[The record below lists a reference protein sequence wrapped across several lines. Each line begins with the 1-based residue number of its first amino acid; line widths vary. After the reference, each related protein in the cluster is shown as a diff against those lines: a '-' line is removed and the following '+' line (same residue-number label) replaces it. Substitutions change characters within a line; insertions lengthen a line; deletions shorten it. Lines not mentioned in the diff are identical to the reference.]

1 MSLKGDKYETQE
13 EVNFRLNNTVVLYD
27 GKPVYITRVNIP
39 EVEDKKEIAR
49 VFFVELPYGKKLGDG
64 AKETRKYLS
73 SRKFDISPFRMGY
86 FNHNGEAIFASRTPV
101 RQNQQG
107 LNAKNVTF
115 VDARGRRAENMNFNE
130 IIKSQGFVDMVNGV
144 FPDFAAAGDMLGNKD
159 NSSIAVSRSFA
170 FHVDHD
176 LEALLLLH
184 KGIRCG
190 IALKGD
196 RALKVPPKFHF
207 LREEME
213 QCRIPLA

>member
-13 EVNFRLNNTVVLYD
+13 EVNFRLNNTVVLYN
-27 GKPVYITRVNIP
+27 GKPVYITRVNMP
-39 EVEDKKEIAR
+39 EVEDKREIAR
-49 VFFVELPYGKKLGDG
+49 VFFVELPYGKMIVDG

-73 SRKFDISPFRMGY
+73 SRKFDLAPFRMGY

-107 LNAKNVTF
+107 LNARNVTF
-115 VDARGRRAENMNFNE
+115 VDASGKRADNMNFNE
-130 IIKSQGFVDMVNGV
+130 MIKSQGFVDMVNGV
-144 FPDFAAAGDMLGNKD
+144 FPDFTAAGEMLGNKD

>member
-27 GKPVYITRVNIP
+27 GKPVYITRINMP
-39 EVEDKKEIAR
+39 EAEDKKEIAR
-49 VFFVELPYGKKLGDG
+49 VFFVELPYGRKLGDG
-64 AKETRKYLS
+64 VKETRKYLS
-73 SRKFDISPFRMGY
+73 SRNFDLAPFRMGY
-86 FNHNGEAIFASRTPV
+86 FNHNGEAVFASRTPI

-115 VDARGRRAENMNFNE
+115 VDTRGKRAENMNFNE
-130 IIKSQGFVDMVNGV
+130 MVKSQGFVDMVNGV
-144 FPDFAAAGDMLGNKD
+144 FPDFFAAGELLGNKD
-159 NSSIAVSRSFA
+159 NSSIAISRSFC
-170 FHVDHD
+170 FRMDHD

-184 KGIRCG
+184 KGIKCG

>member
-27 GKPVYITRVNIP
+27 GKPVYITRVNMP

-49 VFFVELPYGKKLGDG
+49 VFFVELPYGKRLGEG

-73 SRKFDISPFRMGY
+73 SRKFDLAPFRMGY
-86 FNHNGEAIFASRTPV
+86 FNHNGEAIFVSRAPV

-115 VDARGRRAENMNFNE
+115 IDACGKRAENMNFNE
-130 IIKSQGFVDMVNGV
+130 MIKSQGFVDMVNGV
-144 FPDFAAAGDMLGNKD
+144 FPDFTAAGELLGNKD
-159 NSSIAVSRSFA
+159 SSSIAISRSFA

-176 LEALLLLH
+176 LEALMLLH
-184 KGIRCG
+184 KGIPCG